1 MNDSSSDIP
10 DEDPKYFPGDDS
22 KKIPEDTSPETLSDG
37 IFTIKISEDMALR
50 NALRSGLVE
59 AQGSD
64 TDKIPM
70 YVSWPHWLED
80 GIVCLFS
87 RDLHYLLNKTVQ
99 DAVISFEKTF
109 EIGVESSASDTIIEE
124 QDEEIEALP
133 QLENDMEKVESEIET
148 SREAEP
154 ETIIEVPE
162 TETSIEAEQETII
175 EVPETETSKESV
187 QEAVKEKP
195 EDESPAETE
204 QQVDQE
210 VEPDKKQETSAE
222 ISEIESEGTEE

>member
-10 DEDPKYFPGDDS
+10 DEDPKSFPGGDS
-22 KKIPEDTSPETLSDG
+22 KKIPENTSPETLSDG

-124 QDEEIEALP
+124 QDGETEALP

-148 SREAEP
+148 SRE
-154 ETIIEVPE
+154 
-162 TETSIEAEQETII
+162 SEQETII

-187 QEAVKEKP
+187 QEAVKEKSK
-195 EDESPAETE
+195 DESPSETE

-210 VEPDKKQETSAE
+210 VEPEKKQETSAK
-222 ISEIESEGTEE
+222 ISEIESEGT